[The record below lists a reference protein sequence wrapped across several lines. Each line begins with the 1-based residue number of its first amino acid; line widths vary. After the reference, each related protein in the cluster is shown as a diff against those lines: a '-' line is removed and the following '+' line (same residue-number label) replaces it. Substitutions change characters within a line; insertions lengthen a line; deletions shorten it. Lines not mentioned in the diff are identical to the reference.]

1 MSTAIKTA
9 LSRLADIVGDS
20 SVSNDPAQLRAYE
33 VDGKTPGA
41 AVRPGSAEEVV
52 EVVKFAVSEKLAII
66 ATGAR
71 TKLQMGMT
79 PRQYDLALDVTRLD
93 HIVAYDPADLTL
105 GVEPGVPLRKISAT
119 LAEHKQFL
127 PLAVPFFHQTTI
139 GGTVAS
145 GVDTPLRQFY
155 GTARDY
161 VLGMEFVSGEGVLG
175 KSGGTVVKNVSGY
188 DMHKLMI
195 GALGTLGVITRINFK
210 TFPLPVATRAFVALF
225 DTADRAINMRHS
237 IAQSPLTPLTT
248 EVLSPRVADL
258 FASDAAARIAEGQM
272 PANLVSPKH
281 WALTAGFTGNEK
293 VLERYER
300 DLRRMA
306 EETGAVRIAVLG
318 DDLRPAAFARKRE
331 FIPIALASSPAT
343 TILKISVLPMRIKD
357 VLDEAARIAEKNSLP
372 WAAMARG
379 VGIIYFVLLPGDR
392 NEQTERR
399 VARATDEILSASVK
413 LEGTA
418 WIPWC
423 PSEWKNKLKV
433 WGLERGD
440 SAQMPKVKKV
450 FDPQG
455 IFSPGRFAGGL

>member
-1 MSTAIKTA
+1 MSTAIKTV

-52 EVVKFAVSEKLAII
+52 EVVKFAASEKLAII
-66 ATGAR
+66 PTGAR

-93 HIVAYDPADLTL
+93 HIVTYDPADLTL

-225 DTADRAINMRHS
+225 DTADRAIKMRHG

-306 EETGAVRIAVLG
+306 EETGAVHIAVLG

-357 VLDEAARIAEKNSLP
+357 VLDEAARIAEKSSLL

-379 VGIIYFVLLPGDR
+379 LGIIYFVLLPSDR
-392 NEQTERR
+392 NEETERR
-399 VARATDEILSASVK
+399 VAQATDEIVSTSVK

-450 FDPQG
+450 FDPHG

>member
-20 SVSNDPAQLRAYE
+20 SVSSDPAELRAYE

-41 AVRPGSAEEVV
+41 IAKPGSAAEVV

-66 ATGAR
+66 PTGAR

-79 PRQYDLALDVTRLD
+79 PRQYDVALDMTRLD
-93 HIVAYDPADLTL
+93 RVVAFDPADLTL
-105 GVEPGVPLRKISAT
+105 GVEPGVPLRKLSAT

-127 PLAVPFFHQTTI
+127 PLAVPFLQQTTI

-161 VLGMEFVSGEGVLG
+161 VLGMEFVSGEGVIG

-210 TFPLPVATRAFVALF
+210 TFPLPVAIRAFVALF

-237 IAQSPLTPLTT
+237 IAQSPLTPMTLDI
-248 EVLSPRVADL
+248 LSPRVADL
-258 FASDAAARIAEGQM
+258 FASDAAARIAEGQL

-281 WALTAGFTGNEK
+281 WAMTVGFTGNEK
-293 VLERYER
+293 VLQRYER

-306 EETGAVRIAVLG
+306 EEAGAVRIAVLG
-318 DDLRPAAFARKRE
+318 DDVRPAAFARKRE
-331 FIPIALASSPAT
+331 FIPIALVSSPAA
-343 TILKISVLPMRIKD
+343 TILKISVLPIRMKD
-357 VLDEAARIAEKNSLP
+357 VLDESARIAEKKSLP

-379 VGIIYFVLLPGDR
+379 LGIIYFVLLPTGR
-392 NEQTERR
+392 NEETERA
-399 VARATDEILSASVK
+399 VTQATDETLSVCTK
-413 LEGTA
+413 FEGTA

-423 PSEWKNKLKV
+423 PSEWKSKLKV

-450 FDPQG
+450 FDPHG
-455 IFSPGRFAGGL
+455 VFAPGRFTGGL

>member
-1 MSTAIKTA
+1 
-9 LSRLADIVGDS
+9 
-20 SVSNDPAQLRAYE
+20 
-33 VDGKTPGA
+33 
-41 AVRPGSAEEVV
+41 
-52 EVVKFAVSEKLAII
+52 
-66 ATGAR
+66 
-71 TKLQMGMT
+71 
-79 PRQYDLALDVTRLD
+79 
-93 HIVAYDPADLTL
+93 
-105 GVEPGVPLRKISAT
+105 
-119 LAEHKQFL
+119 
-127 PLAVPFFHQTTI
+127 
-139 GGTVAS
+139 
-145 GVDTPLRQFY
+145 
-155 GTARDY
+155 
-161 VLGMEFVSGEGVLG
+161 
-175 KSGGTVVKNVSGY
+175 
-188 DMHKLMI
+188 
-195 GALGTLGVITRINFK
+195 
-210 TFPLPVATRAFVALF
+210 VALF
-225 DTADRAINMRHS
+225 DTADGAIKMRHG

-272 PANLVSPKH
+272 PTNLVSPRH

-306 EETGAVRIAVLG
+306 EENGAVRIAVLG

-343 TILKISVLPMRIKD
+343 TILKISVLPMRIKN
-357 VLDEAARIAEKNSLP
+357 VLDEGARIAEKNSLP

-379 VGIIYFVLLPGDR
+379 LGIIYFVLLPSDR
-392 NEQTERR
+392 NEESERR
-399 VARATDEILSASVK
+399 VAQATDEILSASVK

-423 PSEWKNKLKV
+423 PSEWKSKLKV

-450 FDPQG
+450 FDPHG